1 MEEEKKVT
9 YSIKADAFPDFIAV
23 FRFMTEKL
31 DFSKPFKVVINYDPE
46 QPRSTIEVFEIK

>member
-31 DFSKPFKVVINYDPE
+31 DFSKPFKAVINYDPE